1 MIILF
6 ILLLLVKQIMFKI
19 RQPEI
24 CTICV
29 AVSLT
34 WLMLLFL
41 YWKGY
46 FEDLIFIALLMGQSI
61 LGIFYLVERKV
72 AKKYTLFRLPFLLT
86 LLLMAYAILINS
98 INFPAAWVM
107 VALLWILLGALYFY
121 QHNPRINILVNKI
134 VECCKKW

>member
-1 MIILF
+1 MMILF
-6 ILLLLVKQIMFKI
+6 ALLLIIKRVISSIK
-19 RQPEI
+19 RREI
-24 CTICV
+24 CTLCV
-29 AVSLT
+29 TVSLT

-46 FEDLIFIALLMGQSI
+46 FEDLILIALLMGQSI

-86 LLLMAYAILINS
+86 LLLIAYAILINS

-107 VALLWILLGALYFY
+107 VALLWVLLGVLYFY
-121 QHNPRINILVNKI
+121 QHNQQINSLINTI
-134 VECCKKW
+134 IECCKKW